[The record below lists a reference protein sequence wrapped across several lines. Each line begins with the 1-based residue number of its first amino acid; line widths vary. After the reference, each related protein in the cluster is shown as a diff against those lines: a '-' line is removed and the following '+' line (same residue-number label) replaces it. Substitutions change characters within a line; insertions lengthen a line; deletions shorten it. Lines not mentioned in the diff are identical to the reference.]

1 MQVAII
7 FVALALLMIA
17 AYRGVSVILFAPVA
31 ALLAVVFTDPGAVL
45 PVYSG
50 VFMERMAGFVK
61 LYLPVLLLGAVFGKL
76 MELSGFAYS
85 IISSVLRF
93 VGPKHAI
100 SSVVLVCAL
109 LTYGGVS
116 LFVVAFAVY
125 PFASQLFRSSNIPK

>member
-100 SSVVLVCAL
+100 SAVVSC
-109 LTYGGVS
+109 
-116 LFVVAFAVY
+116 
-125 PFASQLFRSSNIPK
+125 